1 MHHFLR
7 QEPGHPLPL
16 PVRVL
21 TCSLEHALVLGAR
34 APHRLAPS
42 MGAALTRA
50 VDLAVVARGA
60 DAHLPHAAPAPEKPT
75 FRLDHRPPAGDVS
88 GHGHGVERWSTAE
101 RRVDHRDDPE
111 GSGRLPRAFTL
122 SAVPSELPDHASPS
136 RKTGPAR
143 ERRRQPARQHQR
155 RPSQG
160 SGLRPDLVAPLC
172 NGPAAAAF
180 TTVTKS
186 ISTSI

>member
-1 MHHFLR
+1 MRHFLR

-42 MGAALTRA
+42 MGAALARA

-111 GSGRLPRAFTL
+111 GSGRLPRAFAL
-122 SAVPSELPDHASPS
+122 SAVPPGYPI
-136 RKTGPAR
+136 TPAR
-143 ERRRQPARQHQR
+143 PGN
-155 RPSQG
+155 RPSTRAPTTACSSAPATAQG